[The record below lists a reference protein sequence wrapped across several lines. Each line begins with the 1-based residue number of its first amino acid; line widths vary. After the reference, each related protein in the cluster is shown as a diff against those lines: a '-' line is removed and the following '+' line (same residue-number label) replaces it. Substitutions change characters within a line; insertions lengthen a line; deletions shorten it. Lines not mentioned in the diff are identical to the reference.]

1 MGDSGTLTLRTR
13 NAGQDRIEIMVE
25 DTGCGMT
32 PEVLAKAMDPF
43 FTTKDIGKGT
53 GLGLS
58 LVYSTVK
65 AHLGTVDIQSEPGR
79 GTRVRLLLPT
89 SEAEPEAPVPAVE
102 REAEPA
108 GRLQVLLVDDDDLI
122 RSSMGAVLEM
132 LGHALM
138 AVPSGE
144 EALAMLETGFVPDVV
159 ILDMN
164 MPGLGG
170 AGTLP
175 RLRSLLPT
183 VPILLATGRA
193 DQAAVDLSRAHPH
206 VTLLAKPFNM
216 AMLKKQLGMLTPAR
230 AE

>member
-1 MGDSGTLTLRTR
+1 
-13 NAGQDRIEIMVE
+13 V
-25 DTGCGMT
+25 
-32 PEVLAKAMDPF
+32 
-43 FTTKDIGKGT
+43 
-53 GLGLS
+53 
-58 LVYSTVK
+58 
-65 AHLGTVDIQSEPGR
+65 
-79 GTRVRLLLPT
+79 PT
-89 SEAEPEAPVPAVE
+89 VE

-108 GRLQVLLVDDDDLI
+108 GRLRVLLVDDDDLI

-144 EALAMLETGFVPDVV
+144 EALAMLETGFMPDVV

-170 AGTLP
+170 TGTLP

-193 DQAAVDLSRAHPH
+193 DQAAVDLSRAYPQ